1 MGHKEARRLNRSR
14 KVTRLFG
21 GSLRRTRTP
30 WTGRVVLILGLAL
43 GSAGTLPGQAP
54 SVEVPVTA
62 LGNHI
67 VERGGKVFITTQ
79 YPVEVEDAKGDRK
92 VAQANSFI
100 DCNAGEKG
108 KDALALDGC
117 RMLFQPAGGD
127 KYYRCKLQGK
137 SLSIRWSH
145 YSFLDF
151 LGNASEEW
159 QGALGGFA
167 VAQTTSL
174 FTPRHTILGV
184 AAGFGYG
191 VTGVGPLVKHH
202 PSLWLWRRGGTQIPQ
217 DKAVFLTADG
227 PALRVQELTP
237 VRDQAGKEISSDMGV
252 TAAQ

>member
-184 AAGFGYG
+184 ALGWAASLFVNWHYQALYRTPLAFSIVTPDIVGVAVALSLLLGAAAG
-191 VTGVGPLVKHH
+191 VLASVRLARTPPLV
-202 PSLWLWRRGGTQIPQ
+202 LLGR
-217 DKAVFLTADG
+217 
-227 PALRVQELTP
+227 
-237 VRDQAGKEISSDMGV
+237 
-252 TAAQ
+252 